1 MKLTS
6 AAETIIAEDS
16 GASLHNR
23 VTELEKDKNA
33 LQRVVDL
40 VIEDYNLVVTGNK
53 KLASECDK
61 LKHRCEGLK
70 AELSEARSDAHKRI
84 DNLEPRVRS
93 VKACSVDVA
102 TDSKKRLGD
111 FENDLV
117 RKLEKMCGLY
127 G

>member
-16 GASLHNR
+16 GASLHNH
-23 VTELEKDKNA
+23 VTELEKDKNV

-53 KLASECDK
+53 KLASEHDK

-70 AELSEARSDAHKRI
+70 AELSEARSDAIKELAI
-84 DNLEPRVRS
+84 LSLGLDLS
-93 VKACSVDVA
+93 KLVA
-102 TDSKKRLGD
+102 STLLPTAR
-111 FENDLV
+111 NA
-117 RKLEKMCGLY
+117 
-127 G
+127 